1 LDYFRKNFGWN
12 SGYGKRKYWTE
23 NSFITFYFGGY
34 ELIKDYEK
42 GKIKEGY
49 FADLTILDRD
59 YFSVN
64 EEEIKDIT
72 SKLTIVDGKVVYGD
86 QTYKHVAPAS
96 LPVLPE
102 WSPVKYYGGYQTK

>member
-1 LDYFRKNFGWN
+1 MGGTQVMAKENALDRKTAL
-12 SGYGKRKYWTE
+12 SLST
-23 NSFITFYFGGY
+23 FGGY

-42 GKIKEGY
+42 GKIKKGY
-49 FADLTILDRD
+49 FADLTILDKD
-59 YFSVN
+59 YFSVD

-72 SKLTIVDGKVVYGD
+72 SKLTIVDGEVVYGD
-86 QTYKHVAPAS
+86 ETYKNVAPAT